1 MTVHD
6 GTIHWDKNR
15 KREGDEFHFNYF
27 DFVESKGYLGGDIK
41 QADVYRS
48 LVERSG
54 S

>member
-1 MTVHD
+1 MSSILITL
-6 GTIHWDKNR
+6 ILWS
-15 KREGDEFHFNYF
+15 
-27 DFVESKGYLGGDIK
+27 FVEPKGYLGGDIK